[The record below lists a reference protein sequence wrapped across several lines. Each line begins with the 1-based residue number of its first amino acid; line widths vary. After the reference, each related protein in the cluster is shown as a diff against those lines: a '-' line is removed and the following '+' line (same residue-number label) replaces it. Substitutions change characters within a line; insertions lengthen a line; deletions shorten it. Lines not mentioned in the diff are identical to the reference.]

1 MDHFRA
7 LCVYERYKR
16 TCNEYEEEQ
25 RSLRRASKPRSS
37 SSKRASSKECCDN
50 RVMNSRIESKPH
62 ESKADFRSR
71 TKELFDSM
79 MGEISQVLKSYFE
92 QFTHVSTNGGK
103 DVPSSPPLIE
113 EISTNASNEIEIEN
127 LEVPSTQVK
136 QGEIEL
142 IMACSIPISIGKYQ
156 NFHGVCILSVV
167 SLYYPLI
174 YNFTHE
180 PALLV
185 GRSNEV
191 SKGVLALEFCPLPPY
206 HFATSVPSDDPSNEV
221 DHVQSVVQFLSCI
234 MEDPRRCE
242 LAANEELRLLCGI
255 ETEIQKLSSL
265 LSTTKAVI
273 EDAEQNQ
280 FTDKAIQLWLQ
291 KLNLIAY
298 EVDDILDDYATE
310 VSREPKCNNICCN
323 VLDCLPATSN
333 IWFRHRIGTRMKDIL
348 DKFNAIANEGKDLG
362 LSDQKRG
369 SYFNASRETGSTV
382 NEPEV
387 LGRDEEKEQ
396 IVRILTKEKDRVNQN
411 VSVLPIVGVGGLGKT
426 TLAQLVFN
434 DERIAKHFEPKLWVW
449 VSEDFDVKRI
459 IKALIESVEKT
470 STGDLA
476 LNTLQRKLQELLRGR
491 RYLIVLDDV
500 WNENPEEWEKLKSVL
515 ECGSKGSSIVM
526 TTRMEKVATIMGTLQ
541 TYYLSSLSENEC
553 WSLFRQRAFGRQ
565 EAEEYPNLVVI
576 GKEIVKKCGGVP
588 LAAKA
593 LGGFLRFKREENEW
607 NSVKCSEIW
616 NFPQDTTHI
625 LPALRLS
632 YLNLPVELRVED
644 VGVAVLTEL
653 YYRSL
658 FQAVKEDEFGNALT
672 FKMHDLVHDLARS
685 VMKAKHGGTE
695 SNRTM
700 ILVNGVYP
708 RRVSHAISKL
718 KHLRHLDL
726 SRSLI
731 VELPNSICDL
741 WNLQILNLNDCLI
754 LWSLPKGMRFLRNLR
769 HLCLHGCWS
778 LTHMPSGIGKLTCLR
793 TLSMVVPSGKKGFRL
808 SELRDLNM
816 LRGGLTIMHLE
827 RIEDKKDA
835 EEACLIKKQSLH
847 GLNLYWDSERTIQR
861 YNDKEVLEAL
871 KPRPNL
877 QLLRVL
883 GFNGSSFPSW
893 ISTVTEVVVH
903 ESAAEYIVGVQE
915 SIAAAAAMS
924 PSLKQLEL
932 ENMPNLKGMLGREV
946 QGTPGVFSQLQSLSF
961 KDCPML
967 TLPLP
972 RMLSLK
978 ELCVDR
984 CPNMAWASISNLTA
998 LKELTIKHSPE
1009 LNSLPEEGL
1018 RGLASLQEIHLV
1030 RCYNLVSLSMG
1041 TKALKSLTRLCING
1055 SHATALPEEVK
1066 HLPALQKL
1074 ELQSFSNLTS
1084 LPDWFGD
1091 HLTSLQDLTLK
1102 YCPLETLPSSIQKMT
1117 TLQHLT
1123 IFRCYRLGRQCKRG
1137 GEEWHKI
1144 KHIPDLKIEN

>member
-1 MDHFRA
+1 MEAFVGILVDT
-7 LCVYERYKR
+7 L
-16 TCNEYEEEQ
+16 NSMIQ
-25 RSLRRASKPRSS
+25 
-37 SSKRASSKECCDN
+37 KE
-50 RVMNSRIESKPH
+50 S
-62 ESKADFRSR
+62 
-71 TKELFDSM
+71 
-79 MGEISQVLKSYFE
+79 G
-92 QFTHVSTNGGK
+92 
-103 DVPSSPPLIE
+103 
-113 EISTNASNEIEIEN
+113 
-127 LEVPSTQVK
+127 
-136 QGEIEL
+136 
-142 IMACSIPISIGKYQ
+142 
-156 NFHGVCILSVV
+156 
-167 SLYYPLI
+167 
-174 YNFTHE
+174 
-180 PALLV
+180 
-185 GRSNEV
+185 
-191 SKGVLALEFCPLPPY
+191 
-206 HFATSVPSDDPSNEV
+206 
-221 DHVQSVVQFLSCI
+221 
-234 MEDPRRCE
+234 
-242 LAANEELRLLCGI
+242 LLCGVATDMEKI
-255 ETEIQKLSSL
+255 ARL
-265 LSTTKAVI
+265 LSTIKAVL
-273 EDAEQNQ
+273 EDAEQKQ
-280 FTDKAIQLWLQ
+280 FTDKAIQLWFQ
-291 KLNLIAY
+291 ELNGVAY
-298 EVDDILDDYATE
+298 EIDDVLDDYAAE
-310 VSREPKCNNICCN
+310 ASRVKYKNSGCFSLMCYPIAGNL
-323 VLDCLPATSN
+323 V
-333 IWFRHRIGTRMKDIL
+333 FRHRIGTRMKEIL
-348 DKFNAIANEGKDLG
+348 EKFNAIADERIKLG
-362 LSDQKRG
+362 LIDQKRG
-369 SYFNASRETGSTV
+369 SNHFQVDSTGTRETGSLLK
-382 NEPEV
+382 EPDLV
-387 LGRDEEKEQ
+387 LGRDEAKDE
-396 IVRILTKEKDRVNQN
+396 IVKILVNQVRDNQN

-449 VSEDFDVKRI
+449 VSEDFNVKRI
-459 IKALIESVEKT
+459 IKALINSIRGTPVEELEL
-470 STGDLA
+470 DP
-476 LNTLQRKLQELLRGR
+476 LQRKLQELLRGK
-491 RYLIVLDDV
+491 RYLVVLDDV
-500 WNENPEEWEKLKSVL
+500 WNENLEEWEKLKSVL
-515 ECGSKGSSIVM
+515 ECGSRGSSIIM
-526 TTRMEKVATIMGTLQ
+526 TTRMEKVATIIGTLQ
-541 TYYLSSLSENEC
+541 TYYLLSLSENHS

-565 EAEEYPNLVVI
+565 EVEEYPNLVVI

-593 LGGFLRFKREENEW
+593 LGGFLRFKRQENEW

-616 NFPQDTTHI
+616 NLPQDTTHI

-632 YLNLPVELRVED
+632 YLNLPVELRGCFAYCAAFPKGYEFEIEEVIHLWMANGLLSSNETMEVED

-700 ILVNGVYP
+700 ILGMPDDQLTVAFPITITGIDQCFSFLSKCGSLRALMVKSMESTQEEFTKL
-708 RRVSHAISKL
+708 SHAISKL

-741 WNLQILNLNDCLI
+741 WNLQILNLNDSLI
-754 LWSLPKGMRFLRNLR
+754 LLSLPKGMRFLRNLR
-769 HLCLHGCWS
+769 HLCLQGCWS

-793 TLSMVVPSGKKGFRL
+793 TLSMVVLGGKKGFQL
-808 SELRDLNM
+808 SELQDLNM
-816 LRGGLTIMHLE
+816 LGGELTIGHLE

-835 EEACLIKKQSLH
+835 EEACLIKKHSLRW
-847 GLNLYWDSERTIQR
+847 LNLYWDSERTLQR
-861 YNDKEVLEAL
+861 YNDEEVLEAL
-871 KPRPNL
+871 KPCPNL

-883 GFNGSSFPSW
+883 GFNGSSFLSW
-893 ISTVTEVVVH
+893 ISTVTKVTVN
-903 ESAAEYIVGVQE
+903 ESAAEYIVGAQE
-915 SIAAAAAMS
+915 STAAAAAMS
-924 PSLKQLEL
+924 PLLKQLTL

-946 QGTPGVFSQLQSLSF
+946 PGTPGVFSQLQSLSF

-978 ELCVDR
+978 ELCVDS
-984 CPNMAWASISNLTA
+984 CPNMAWVSISNLTA

-1009 LNSLPEEGL
+1009 LEPLPEEGL
-1018 RGLASLQEIHLV
+1018 RGLASLQELHLV

-1066 HLPALQKL
+1066 NFPALQKL
-1074 ELQSFSNLTS
+1074 ELENFRNLTS

-1102 YCPLETLPSSIQKMT
+1102 YCPLETFPSSIQKMT

>member
-1 MDHFRA
+1 MEAFVGILVDT
-7 LCVYERYKR
+7 L
-16 TCNEYEEEQ
+16 NSMIQ
-25 RSLRRASKPRSS
+25 
-37 SSKRASSKECCDN
+37 KE
-50 RVMNSRIESKPH
+50 S
-62 ESKADFRSR
+62 
-71 TKELFDSM
+71 
-79 MGEISQVLKSYFE
+79 G
-92 QFTHVSTNGGK
+92 
-103 DVPSSPPLIE
+103 
-113 EISTNASNEIEIEN
+113 
-127 LEVPSTQVK
+127 
-136 QGEIEL
+136 
-142 IMACSIPISIGKYQ
+142 
-156 NFHGVCILSVV
+156 
-167 SLYYPLI
+167 
-174 YNFTHE
+174 
-180 PALLV
+180 
-185 GRSNEV
+185 
-191 SKGVLALEFCPLPPY
+191 
-206 HFATSVPSDDPSNEV
+206 
-221 DHVQSVVQFLSCI
+221 
-234 MEDPRRCE
+234 
-242 LAANEELRLLCGI
+242 LLCGVATDM
-255 ETEIQKLSSL
+255 EKPARL
-265 LSTTKAVI
+265 LSTIKAVL
-273 EDAEQNQ
+273 EDAEQKQ
-280 FTDKAIQLWLQ
+280 FTDKAIQLWFQ
-291 KLNLIAY
+291 ELNGVAY
-298 EVDDILDDYATE
+298 EIDDVLDDYAAE
-310 VSREPKCNNICCN
+310 ASRVKYKNSGCFSLMCYPIAGNL
-323 VLDCLPATSN
+323 V
-333 IWFRHRIGTRMKDIL
+333 FRHRIGTTMKEIL
-348 DKFNAIANEGKDLG
+348 EKFNAIADERIKLG
-362 LSDQKRG
+362 LIDQKRG
-369 SYFNASRETGSTV
+369 SNHFQVDSTGTRETGSLLK
-382 NEPEV
+382 EPDLV
-387 LGRDEEKEQ
+387 LGRDEAKDK
-396 IVRILTKEKDRVNQN
+396 IVKILVNQVRDNQN

-426 TLAQLVFN
+426 TLAQLVLN

-449 VSEDFDVKRI
+449 VSEDFNVKRI
-459 IKALIESVEKT
+459 IKALINSIRGTPVEELEL
-470 STGDLA
+470 DP
-476 LNTLQRKLQELLRGR
+476 LQRKLQELLRGKR
-491 RYLIVLDDV
+491 CLVVLDDV
-500 WNENPEEWEKLKSVL
+500 WNENLEEWEKLKSVL
-515 ECGSKGSSIVM
+515 ECGSRGSSIIM
-526 TTRMEKVATIMGTLQ
+526 TTRMEKVATIMGTLK
-541 TYYLSSLSENEC
+541 TYYLSSLSENQC

-593 LGGFLRFKREENEW
+593 LGGFLRFKRQENEW

-616 NFPQDTTHI
+616 NLPQDTTHI

-632 YLNLPVELRVED
+632 YLNLPIELRGCFAYCAAFPKGYEFEIEEVIHLWMANGLLSSNETMEVED
-644 VGVAVLTEL
+644 VGVAVLTDL

-685 VMKAKHGGTE
+685 VMEAKHGGTE

-700 ILVNGVYP
+700 ILGMPDDQLTVAFPITITGIDQCFSFLSKCGSLRALKVMSYNKQLL
-708 RRVSHAISKL
+708 HAISKL

>member
-1 MDHFRA
+1 MEAFVGILVDT
-7 LCVYERYKR
+7 L
-16 TCNEYEEEQ
+16 NSMIQ
-25 RSLRRASKPRSS
+25 
-37 SSKRASSKECCDN
+37 KE
-50 RVMNSRIESKPH
+50 S
-62 ESKADFRSR
+62 
-71 TKELFDSM
+71 
-79 MGEISQVLKSYFE
+79 G
-92 QFTHVSTNGGK
+92 
-103 DVPSSPPLIE
+103 
-113 EISTNASNEIEIEN
+113 
-127 LEVPSTQVK
+127 
-136 QGEIEL
+136 
-142 IMACSIPISIGKYQ
+142 
-156 NFHGVCILSVV
+156 
-167 SLYYPLI
+167 
-174 YNFTHE
+174 
-180 PALLV
+180 
-185 GRSNEV
+185 
-191 SKGVLALEFCPLPPY
+191 
-206 HFATSVPSDDPSNEV
+206 
-221 DHVQSVVQFLSCI
+221 
-234 MEDPRRCE
+234 
-242 LAANEELRLLCGI
+242 LLCGVATDMEKI
-255 ETEIQKLSSL
+255 ARL
-265 LSTTKAVI
+265 LSTIKAVL
-273 EDAEQNQ
+273 EDAEQKQ
-280 FTDKAIQLWLQ
+280 FTDKAIQLWFQ
-291 KLNLIAY
+291 ELNGVAY
-298 EVDDILDDYATE
+298 EIDDVLDDYAAE
-310 VSREPKCNNICCN
+310 ASRVKYKNSGCFSLMCYPIAGNL
-323 VLDCLPATSN
+323 V
-333 IWFRHRIGTRMKDIL
+333 FRHRIGTRMKEIL
-348 DKFNAIANEGKDLG
+348 EKFNAIADERIKLG
-362 LSDQKRG
+362 LIDQKRG
-369 SYFNASRETGSTV
+369 SNHFQVDSTGTRETGSLLK
-382 NEPEV
+382 EPDLV
-387 LGRDEEKEQ
+387 LGRDEAKDE
-396 IVRILTKEKDRVNQN
+396 IVKILVNQVRDNQN

-426 TLAQLVFN
+426 TLAQLVLN

-449 VSEDFDVKRI
+449 VSEDFNVKRI
-459 IKALIESVEKT
+459 IKALINSIRGTPVEELEL
-470 STGDLA
+470 DP
-476 LNTLQRKLQELLRGR
+476 LQRKLQGLLRGK
-491 RYLIVLDDV
+491 RYLVVLDDV
-500 WNENPEEWEKLKSVL
+500 WNENLEEWEKLKSVL
-515 ECGSKGSSIVM
+515 ECGSRGSSIIM
-526 TTRMEKVATIMGTLQ
+526 TTRMEKVATIMGTLK
-541 TYYLSSLSENEC
+541 TYYLSSLSENQC

-593 LGGFLRFKREENEW
+593 LGGFLRFKRQENEW

-616 NFPQDTTHI
+616 NLPQDTTHI

-632 YLNLPVELRVED
+632 YLNLPIELRGCFAYCAAFPKGYEFEIEEVIHLWMANGLLSSNETMEVED
-644 VGVAVLTEL
+644 VGVAVLTDL

-685 VMKAKHGGTE
+685 VMEAKHGGTE

-700 ILVNGVYP
+700 ILGMPDDQLTVAFPITITGIDQCFSFLSKCGSLRALKVMSYNKQLL
-708 RRVSHAISKL
+708 HAISKL

>member
-1 MDHFRA
+1 MEAFVGILVDT
-7 LCVYERYKR
+7 L
-16 TCNEYEEEQ
+16 NSMIQ
-25 RSLRRASKPRSS
+25 
-37 SSKRASSKECCDN
+37 KE
-50 RVMNSRIESKPH
+50 S
-62 ESKADFRSR
+62 
-71 TKELFDSM
+71 
-79 MGEISQVLKSYFE
+79 G
-92 QFTHVSTNGGK
+92 
-103 DVPSSPPLIE
+103 
-113 EISTNASNEIEIEN
+113 
-127 LEVPSTQVK
+127 
-136 QGEIEL
+136 
-142 IMACSIPISIGKYQ
+142 
-156 NFHGVCILSVV
+156 
-167 SLYYPLI
+167 
-174 YNFTHE
+174 
-180 PALLV
+180 
-185 GRSNEV
+185 
-191 SKGVLALEFCPLPPY
+191 
-206 HFATSVPSDDPSNEV
+206 
-221 DHVQSVVQFLSCI
+221 
-234 MEDPRRCE
+234 
-242 LAANEELRLLCGI
+242 LLCGVATDM
-255 ETEIQKLSSL
+255 EKPARL
-265 LSTTKAVI
+265 LSTIKAVL
-273 EDAEQNQ
+273 EDAEQKQ
-280 FTDKAIQLWLQ
+280 FTDKAIQLWFQ
-291 KLNLIAY
+291 ELNGVAY
-298 EVDDILDDYATE
+298 EIDDVLDDYAAE
-310 VSREPKCNNICCN
+310 ASRVKYKNSGCFSLMCYPIAGNL
-323 VLDCLPATSN
+323 V
-333 IWFRHRIGTRMKDIL
+333 FRHRIGTTMKEIL
-348 DKFNAIANEGKDLG
+348 EKFNAIADERIKLG
-362 LSDQKRG
+362 LIDQKRG
-369 SYFNASRETGSTV
+369 SNHFQVDSTGTRETGSLLK
-382 NEPEV
+382 EPDLV
-387 LGRDEEKEQ
+387 LGRDEAKDK
-396 IVRILTKEKDRVNQN
+396 IVKILVNQVRDNQN

-426 TLAQLVFN
+426 TLAQLVLN

-449 VSEDFDVKRI
+449 VSEDFNVKRI
-459 IKALIESVEKT
+459 IKALINSIRGTPVEELEL
-470 STGDLA
+470 DP
-476 LNTLQRKLQELLRGR
+476 LQRKLQELLRGK
-491 RYLIVLDDV
+491 RYLVVLDDV
-500 WNENPEEWEKLKSVL
+500 WNENLEEWEKLKSVL
-515 ECGSKGSSIVM
+515 ECGSRGSSIIM
-526 TTRMEKVATIMGTLQ
+526 TTRMEKVATIMGTLK
-541 TYYLSSLSENEC
+541 TYYLSSLSENQC

-593 LGGFLRFKREENEW
+593 LGGFLRFKRQENEW

-616 NFPQDTTHI
+616 NLPQDTTHI

-632 YLNLPVELRVED
+632 YLNLPIELRGCFAYCAAFPKGYEFEIEEVIHLWMANGLLSSNETMEVED

-685 VMKAKHGGTE
+685 VMEAKHGGTE

-700 ILVNGVYP
+700 ILGMPDDQLTVAFPITITGIDQCFSFLSKCGSLRALKVMSYNKQFL
-708 RRVSHAISKL
+708 HAISKL

-915 SIAAAAAMS
+915 STAAAAAMS

-1009 LNSLPEEGL
+1009 LDSLPEEGL
-1018 RGLASLQEIHLV
+1018 RGLASLQELHLV